1 MSDYLKELQA
11 DPREWLLQKDNPSAR
26 YFTLLHFCGSRKDFL
41 EVVSAKKA
49 IMRSPEVKNIL
60 SLQNKRGGW
69 EGDPGSFAPA
79 SRSTIWQ
86 LIFLAE
92 LGADG
97 RNRKIKKA
105 ANVILKEMFPQ
116 DSKTGLKGKSFCSYL
131 FCYMGLALRS
141 LVLLGYHH
149 DERIKRAFQFVCER
163 ISEKQLSCRFRGH
176 LTCPWGAEKILS
188 AFVEVPPRNR
198 TKSMKEAMAYC
209 ADFLLR
215 YDLSTAAYP
224 RTGKRSNLWFKFGF
238 PRPWHSDILETG
250 YILAKAGYAKDR
262 RLTKAVDY
270 ILSKQDHLGRW
281 KMEYSMNGRML
292 ADIERKGEASRHL
305 TFRALYVLKKR
316 FG

>member
-1 MSDYLKELQA
+1 MSNYLRKLQA

-26 YFTLLHFCGSRKDFL
+26 YSTLLHLYDSKEDSP
-41 EVVSAKKA
+41 EVVSTRKG
-49 IMRSPEVKNIL
+49 IMRSPEVKKIL

-105 ANVILKEMFPQ
+105 ANVTLREMFPQ
-116 DSKTGLKGKSFCSYL
+116 DSKTGLKGKSFCNYL
-131 FCYMGLALRS
+131 FCYMGVALRS
-141 LVLLGYHH
+141 LVLLGY
-149 DERIKRAFQFVCER
+149 DDNQRIKRAFEFVSER
-163 ISEKQLSCRFRGH
+163 VVERELSCRYRSH
-176 LTCPWGAEKILS
+176 LACPWGAVKMLS
-188 AFVEVPPRNR
+188 AFAEIPPRNR

-262 RLTKAVDY
+262 SLTKAVDY

-292 ADIERKGEASRHL
+292 ADIERKGEASGHL

>member
-1 MSDYLKELQA
+1 MSNYLKRLKA

-26 YFTLLHFCGSRKDFL
+26 YSTLLHLYGSKKESP
-41 EVVSAKKA
+41 EVVSTRKG
-49 IMRSPEVKNIL
+49 IMSSPEVKKIL
-60 SLQNKRGGW
+60 SLQNEQGGW
-69 EGDPGSFAPA
+69 EGNPDSFAPA

-105 ANVILKEMFPQ
+105 ANLILREMFPL
-116 DSKTGLKGKSFCSYL
+116 DSKTGLKGKSFCNYL
-131 FCYMGLALRS
+131 FCYMGVALRG
-141 LVLLGYHH
+141 LVLLGYHD

-163 ISEKQLSCRFRGH
+163 LSERGLSCRWRGH
-176 LTCPWGAEKILS
+176 LTCPWGAVKILS
-188 AFVEVPPRNR
+188 AFVEVPARNR
-198 TKSMKEAMAYC
+198 TDPMKESMACC
-209 ADFLLR
+209 ADFLLKH
-215 YDLSTAAYP
+215 DLSMAAYP
-224 RTGKRSNLWFKFGF
+224 RTGKRSKLWFKFGF
-238 PRPWHSDILETG
+238 PRPWHSDILETT
-250 YILAKAGYAKDR
+250 YVLARAGYAKDR

>member
-1 MSDYLKELQA
+1 MSDYLKKLQA

-49 IMRSPEVKNIL
+49 IMRSPEVKKIL
-60 SLQNKRGGW
+60 SLQNKGGGW

-86 LIFLAE
+86 LMFLAE
-92 LGADG
+92 LGADD

-105 ANVILKEMFPQ
+105 ADLMLREMFPQ

-141 LVLLGYHH
+141 LVLLGYHD
-149 DERIKRAFQFVCER
+149 DERIKRAFRFVCER
-163 ISEKQLSCRFRGH
+163 ISEKQLSCRFRSH
-176 LTCPWGAEKILS
+176 LACPWGAVKILS
-188 AFVEVPPRNR
+188 AFAEIPPRNR
-198 TKSMKEAMAYC
+198 TKSVKEAMAYC

-215 YDLSTAAYP
+215 YNLSTAAYP

>member
-1 MSDYLKELQA
+1 MSDYLKKLQA

-26 YFTLLHFCGSRKDFL
+26 YLTLLHFCGSRKDFL

-49 IMRSPEVKNIL
+49 IMRSPEVRKIL
-60 SLQNKRGGW
+60 SLQNEEGGW
-69 EGDPGSFAPA
+69 EGNPDSFGPA

-92 LGADG
+92 LGADEG
-97 RNRKIKKA
+97 NRKIKKA
-105 ANVILKEMFPQ
+105 ANLILKEMFPQ
-116 DSKTGLKGKSFCSYL
+116 DSKTGLNGKSFCNYL
-131 FCYMGLALRS
+131 FCYMGVALRG

-149 DERIKRAFQFVCER
+149 DERIKRAFQFVCDR
-163 ISEKQLSCRFRGH
+163 IFEKELSCRYRNH

-305 TFRALYVLKKR
+305 TFRALYVLKRR